1 MKLEFLASGSPDC
14 PLIRLYDFDVAAAE
28 RLREL
33 FRRLSD
39 ASLLCASLHEQ
50 LGVEAIDGCRLDL
63 RLGSRDCG
71 IVQTTPSSF
80 ECILTAE
87 GWSQVV
93 DLLEPF
99 CGSVGKPRRYQ
110 WLNEDGEVSL
120 LLSPLGSW

>member
-14 PLIRLYDFDVAAAE
+14 PLIRLYDFDMAAAV
-28 RLREL
+28 RLREV

-39 ASLLCASLHEQ
+39 ASLPSAPLHEQ
-50 LGVEAIDGCRLDL
+50 LGIEAIDGCRLDL
-63 RLGSRDCG
+63 RLGGRDRG

-87 GWSQVV
+87 GWSKVV
-93 DLLEPF
+93 DLMEPF
-99 CGSVGKPRRYQ
+99 CDSVGKPRHYQ